1 MKWNYVEQ
9 NYCFGIKM
17 NEKECSRSVPIR
29 NVPHHRKDSMY
40 NIYIYKC
47 YSIILG
53 ISFMANP
60 LKEDYKKCMN
70 TEYEV
75 LFHDGME

>member
-1 MKWNYVEQ
+1 
-9 NYCFGIKM
+9 M

-40 NIYIYKC
+40 NIYMLFDHFGDIIYGKSTKRRLQKV
-47 YSIILG
+47 Y
-53 ISFMANP
+53 
-60 LKEDYKKCMN
+60 
-70 TEYEV
+70 EYEV